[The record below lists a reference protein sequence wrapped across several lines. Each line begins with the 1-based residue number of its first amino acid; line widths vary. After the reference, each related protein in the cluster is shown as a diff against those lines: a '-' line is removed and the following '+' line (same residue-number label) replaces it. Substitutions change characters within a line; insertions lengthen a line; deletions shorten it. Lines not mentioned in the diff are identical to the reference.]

1 MGRLFVRRQRPSRT
15 DMPPC
20 RLQSN
25 VSWHLACR
33 TTRAPYFSFE
43 YRSSRRDVNARSTQ
57 RHIGRRGSME
67 VWRRMYFDDS
77 DLYYRVLVTR
87 LRALLVHKFLPTDN
101 QLFCCLPDRKI

>member
-1 MGRLFVRRQRPSRT
+1 MGKLFVRRRRPSRT
-15 DMPPC
+15 DTPPC
-20 RLQSN
+20 QLQSD

-33 TTRAPYFSFE
+33 TTRARYLSFE

-77 DLYYRVLVTR
+77 HLYYRILVIR
-87 LRALLVHKFLPTDN
+87 LPVLLVHIFATN
-101 QLFCCLPDRKI
+101 